1 MEVIM
6 KFKRSKAKPLSKKEE
21 ERVNKKFESF
31 KHKEYSEDFMNDVFE
46 KEDAI
51 NKKMSNDKLKEFA
64 SDVKLF
70 FCMLKDFFTRKYT
83 NVPVGTIMTIAGS
96 LLYVF
101 LPVDIMPDFIPGIG
115 YLDDGAMIALC
126 LKMLN
131 SDLTKY
137 KEWKETQV

>member
-1 MEVIM
+1 M
-6 KFKRSKAKPLSKKEE
+6 KLNRTKAKPLSKKEE
-21 ERVNKKFESF
+21 ARVNKKFESF
-31 KHKEYSEDFMNDVFE
+31 KNKEYSEDFMNDVFE

>member
-1 MEVIM
+1 M
-6 KFKRSKAKPLSKKEE
+6 KFNRTKAKPLSKKEE
-21 ERVNKKFESF
+21 ARVNKKFESF
-31 KHKEYSEDFMNDVFE
+31 KNKEYSEDFMNDVFE

-101 LPVDIMPDFIPGIG
+101 SPVDIMPDFIPGIG

>member
-1 MEVIM
+1 M
-6 KFKRSKAKPLSKKEE
+6 KFNRTKAKPLSKKEE
-21 ERVNKKFESF
+21 ARVNKKFESF
-31 KHKEYSEDFMNDVFE
+31 KNKEYSEDFMNDVFE

>member
-1 MEVIM
+1 M
-6 KFKRSKAKPLSKKEE
+6 KFNRTKAKPLSKKEE
-21 ERVNKKFESF
+21 ARVNKKFESF
-31 KHKEYSEDFMNDVFE
+31 KNKEYSEDFMNDVFE

-83 NVPVGTIMTIAGS
+83 NVPVGTIMTIAGT

>member
-1 MEVIM
+1 M
-6 KFKRSKAKPLSKKEE
+6 KLNRTKAKPLSKKEE
-21 ERVNKKFESF
+21 ARVNKKFESF
-31 KHKEYSEDFMNDVFE
+31 KNKEYSEDFMNDVFE

-83 NVPVGTIMTIAGS
+83 HVPVGTIMTIAGS

>member
-1 MEVIM
+1 M
-6 KFKRSKAKPLSKKEE
+6 KFNRTKAKPLSKKEE
-21 ERVNKKFESF
+21 ARVNKKFESF
-31 KHKEYSEDFMNDVFE
+31 KNKEYAEDFMNDVYE

-83 NVPVGTIMTIAGS
+83 NVPVGTIMTIAGT

>member
-1 MEVIM
+1 M

-21 ERVNKKFESF
+21 ARVNKKFESF
-31 KHKEYSEDFMNDVFE
+31 KNKEYSEDFMNDVFD

-51 NKKMSNDKLKEFA
+51 NKKMNNDKLKEFT

-83 NVPVGTIMTIAGS
+83 TVPVGTIMSIAGT
-96 LLYVF
+96 LLYIF
-101 LPVDIMPDFIPGIG
+101 LPVDVIPDFIPGIG

-137 KEWKETQV
+137 KAWKESQT